1 MNAFERLR
9 NAGRSD
15 DGFTLVELLV
25 TMLITGIVLSMIG
38 VFFANISRLTS
49 WSGKDRDATGQAALA
64 LDAVRAV
71 VRVAT
76 NVPKSTTDTYWAVQ
90 SGTATQLQIIAYSNT
105 SVADSAPVLVT
116 FNLAADGT
124 FTEQRQAAVL
134 NPATGFY
141 SFTGTITKTTIASG
155 FLATGT
161 ETPFFQ
167 YLDQSFNPLTATPKL
182 SDSDRQNKVTLIRVT
197 TTLDPTTAG
206 APDGKVVIT
215 SSIGMP
221 NLDRDVVATASVPNL
236 PTPTETPTPTPTP
249 TKATSTPAASPTP
262 TTGATSSGGSG
273 TGTGSGSGSGS
284 GSGTSTP
291 TTGTGSGGTGSTG
304 GGSGTSTPAPSAS
317 TTTPK
322 PTATATATPK
332 PTATVKP
339 PVVIDQ

>member
-1 MNAFERLR
+1 MNALDRLR
-9 NAGRSD
+9 QGRSGE

-76 NVPKSTTDTYWAVQ
+76 NVPKSTTETYWAIQ
-90 SGTATQLQIIAYSNT
+90 YGTPTQLQIIAYSNT
-105 SVADSAPVLVT
+105 SVSDSAPVLVT
-116 FNLAADGT
+116 FNLGSDGT
-124 FTEQRQAAVL
+124 FTEQRQAATMSPL
-134 NPATGFY
+134 TGFY
-141 SFTGTITKTTIASG
+141 AFNGSVTKTTIANGFVASG
-155 FLATGT
+155 A

-167 YLDQSFNPLTATPKL
+167 YLDQSFKPLNASPKL
-182 SDSDRQNKVTLIRVT
+182 SDADRQNNVTLIRVT

-206 APDGKVVIT
+206 GPDGKVIVT

-236 PTPTETPTPTPTP
+236 PTPTETPTPTPTV
-249 TKATSTPAASPTP
+249 TKSSSAPAASPTP
-262 TTGATSSGGSG
+262 TTGASSGGSG
-273 TGTGSGSGSGS
+273 TGTGTGSGPGT
-284 GSGTSTP
+284 GPGTSTP
-291 TTGTGSGGTGSTG
+291 TTGTGGGGTGSTG
-304 GGSGTSTPAPSAS
+304 GGSGTSTPAPSSSSPKPTA
-317 TTTPK
+317 TATPTPK
-322 PTATATATPK
+322 PTATA
-332 PTATVKP
+332 KP